1 MSRVKCFRMKLII
14 RYIFILIHI
23 LAFFV
28 LGCFVAVKYNMELS
42 IDKSVVPMFF
52 QVFIANLASSVFLML
67 SNLLFGLGLLG
78 VTYLAFS
85 LGIQFYTVV
94 LAYGA
99 NNLLIVSVLSI
110 HGIFEIAVMMI
121 IFNVAISNLSIWKSY
136 LFGDSKS
143 LTYSYKVFFKTTFIR
158 SIVWIFIFTLIGSL
172 LEVNVSTYLFRCL
185 S

>member
-1 MSRVKCFRMKLII
+1 MKLII

-99 NNLLIVSVLSI
+99 NNLLSIVSVLSI
-110 HGIFEIAVMMI
+110 HGIFEIARI
-121 IFNVAISNLSIWKSY
+121 LREREILTP
-136 LFGDSKS
+136 SKYNAS
-143 LTYSYKVFFKTTFIR
+143 
-158 SIVWIFIFTLIGSL
+158 
-172 LEVNVSTYLFRCL
+172 VSTNSITNTQEYQYNGVELLFHNP
-185 S
+185 